1 MTVNYIVK
9 YSHIFSNA
17 FYLFCSLDLLILK
30 EVCQKMTGVDASEEM
45 TTEQLEAMA
54 GGELLRNEV
63 ISRKRFTF
71 KNTKYMLCTIRVY
84 NLCYRLVILVKF
96 VTQKNHHND

>member
-1 MTVNYIVK
+1 M
-9 YSHIFSNA
+9 
-17 FYLFCSLDLLILK
+17 DLLILK

-63 ISRKRFTF
+63 KI
-71 KNTKYMLCTIRVY
+71 KNIYINKIPKNSFLTPNFFNIIR
-84 NLCYRLVILVKF
+84 LATLVKCAI
-96 VTQKNHHND
+96 QKNHHSV

>member
-1 MTVNYIVK
+1 MKFESNSKGVNFIVFV
-9 YSHIFSNA
+9 SL
-17 FYLFCSLDLLILK
+17 LFAISLDLLILK

-63 ISRKRFTF
+63 IFGRFRNF
-71 KNTKYMLCTIRVY
+71 NI
-84 NLCYRLVILVKF
+84 
-96 VTQKNHHND
+96 

>member
-1 MTVNYIVK
+1 MTANN
-9 YSHIFSNA
+9 FSKNW
-17 FYLFCSLDLLILK
+17 FHFLDSLDLLILK

-63 ISRKRFTF
+63 I
-71 KNTKYMLCTIRVY
+71 L
-84 NLCYRLVILVKF
+84 
-96 VTQKNHHND
+96 

>member
-1 MTVNYIVK
+1 M
-9 YSHIFSNA
+9 
-17 FYLFCSLDLLILK
+17 DLLILK

-63 ISRKRFTF
+63 I
-71 KNTKYMLCTIRVY
+71 L
-84 NLCYRLVILVKF
+84 
-96 VTQKNHHND
+96 TQKCILHQRNSSK

>member
-1 MTVNYIVK
+1 MASSRIGNHEHFFDSLV
-9 YSHIFSNA
+9 IFDI
-17 FYLFCSLDLLILK
+17 SLDLLILK

-63 ISRKRFTF
+63 HFAISFAF
-71 KNTKYMLCTIRVY
+71 CIQ
-84 NLCYRLVILVKF
+84 IS
-96 VTQKNHHND
+96 